1 MASTAP
7 PILQKT
13 IFNDICVTH
22 DCSMADYESEWSSTF
37 NDRIL
42 INVTACFGSTVL
54 FAAREG

>member
-1 MASTAP
+1 MASTT
-7 PILQKT
+7 PILHT
-13 IFNDICVTH
+13 TMLNDIFVTH

-42 INVTACFGSTVL
+42 INVTACFGSTIL

>member
-1 MASTAP
+1 MASTT
-7 PILQKT
+7 PILHT
-13 IFNDICVTH
+13 TMFNDIIVTH

-42 INVTACFGSTVL
+42 INVTACFGSTIL